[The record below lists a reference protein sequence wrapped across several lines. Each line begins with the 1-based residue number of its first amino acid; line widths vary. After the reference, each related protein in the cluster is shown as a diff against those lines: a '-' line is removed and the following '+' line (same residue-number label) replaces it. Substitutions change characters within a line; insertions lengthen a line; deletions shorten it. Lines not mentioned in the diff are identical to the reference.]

1 MKLIES
7 LNPEDI
13 LFLDIET
20 VSQFKNL
27 EELDEAGQ
35 QFWEKKSKSL
45 TDKSGLS
52 PEETWPSA
60 AIYAEFGKII
70 CVSVGQFRR
79 QNGARK
85 LVLKSY
91 FGDDE
96 KQVLQSFAG
105 MLSKHFSE
113 SRHLLCAHN
122 GKEFDFPYLARRM
135 MILGIKIPAI
145 LDTSGKK
152 PWEVA
157 HLDTMELWKFGDRK
171 SYTSLALLA
180 HVFNIPTPKDDIDGS
195 QVGHVYYEEKNLH
208 RIETYCKKDV
218 LTIAQVFLRFRG
230 EDLLREE
237 EIEIV

>member
-1 MKLIES
+1 
-7 LNPEDI
+7 
-13 LFLDIET
+13 
-20 VSQFKNL
+20 
-27 EELDEAGQ
+27 
-35 QFWEKKSKSL
+35 
-45 TDKSGLS
+45 
-52 PEETWPSA
+52 
-60 AIYAEFGKII
+60 
-70 CVSVGQFRR
+70 
-79 QNGARK
+79 
-85 LVLKSY
+85 
-91 FGDDE
+91 
-96 KQVLQSFAG
+96 
-105 MLSKHFSE
+105 
-113 SRHLLCAHN
+113 
-122 GKEFDFPYLARRM
+122 M